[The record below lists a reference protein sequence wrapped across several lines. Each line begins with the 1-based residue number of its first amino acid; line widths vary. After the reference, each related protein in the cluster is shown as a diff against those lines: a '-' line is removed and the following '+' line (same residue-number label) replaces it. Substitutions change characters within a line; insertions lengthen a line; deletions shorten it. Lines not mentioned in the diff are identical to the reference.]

1 VRELEA
7 PEPTRVGAGE
17 GAALGVYIGTV
28 SLFFVLVM
36 ATNFFGSATYSVVG
50 PYMAEIWPTRL
61 RASGMGLCYGVGIS
75 GKILGPLGLAVILG
89 AGDPI
94 KPAPNLASL
103 GPAFTYFASWYILGA
118 AAFWL
123 IGFETQGRSFE
134 EMDRTLLAKAVPA
147 STEPIVRAAGE

>member
-89 AGDPI
+89 RVTRSNRHLTSRP
-94 KPAPNLASL
+94 S
-103 GPAFTYFASWYILGA
+103 
-118 AAFWL
+118 
-123 IGFETQGRSFE
+123 GRPS
-134 EMDRTLLAKAVPA
+134 RTLLLGTSSAQLP
-147 STEPIVRAAGE
+147 SG